1 MKKLVLLASVFVIIL
16 LLLNNY
22 SPKYDIARVNHTKIL
37 KENTVTDTMKN
48 KDTIYQQQ
56 VIGTLTT
63 GKYKGSKIEL
73 FHKYSASS
81 AFDYKISKP
90 SKIFV
95 KVNKT
100 SNDKLLTGSIKGIK
114 RDTTIILLFFV
125 FIFLM
130 LFIGKRQ
137 GLLSLLALASNIC
150 IILAAISLYLNTALK
165 NLGFVNVFLIV
176 ILLCITSFLLIL
188 NGIHK
193 KTFYLIALT
202 LLSIGLTA
210 LVVYITMRATNEKG
224 IYYESL
230 EFVTLPPKNMFFVEI
245 LLGSVGAVVDI
256 VITIFTS
263 MLEIS
268 AKNPNM
274 KIQVLRKSGFEIG
287 KDIMGAMTNIL
298 LFVYLVGSIPM
309 ILLLLR
315 NGLDISF
322 AFQLNLSLEL
332 IRALTGGIAV
342 VISIPLTIYISAWIL
357 DKEGI
362 SYDDFLGTEFYLISI
377 DAPHWRKTRC
387 KIVFRPLCQY
397 LDPDHY
403 SLPALFQGRSDP
415 TCFDCKHPYQ
425 RL

>member
-100 SNDKLLTGSIKGIK
+100 SKDKLLTGSIKGIK

-342 VISIPLTIYISAWIL
+342 VISIPLTISISAWIL
-357 DKEGI
+357 DKEGNK
-362 SYDDFLGTEFYLISI
+362 L
-377 DAPHWRKTRC
+377 
-387 KIVFRPLCQY
+387 
-397 LDPDHY
+397 
-403 SLPALFQGRSDP
+403 
-415 TCFDCKHPYQ
+415 
-425 RL
+425 